1 MKKSGCVYVP
11 EILLP
16 REGTDMGKW
25 AVIACDQHTSDRAY
39 WDELENYVKD
49 APSTLR
55 LTLPE
60 IYLSGDCSARIRAIA
75 DTMKRYRKEGVFRKL
90 ERGFVLAER
99 KTPYS
104 PVRFGIVLAVDLDAY
119 SYDVNAKAAIKAT
132 EATIVERIPP
142 RLKIREGAD
151 VEFPHVMLLYNDR
164 EDSVLKDLKGALSS
178 LEKLYDFELNM
189 GGGHIRGYFVPCA
202 EEIAA
207 RFEALADEDGL
218 VFMVG
223 DGNHSLAT
231 AKAAW
236 EKIRAGLTEEE
247 RQSHPARYALAEAVN
262 LYDDGIRFEAIHRIV
277 TGVDAKKFAAGFPEA
292 AEGDAFLAV
301 QGEKARNPLGKDA
314 AAAVKL
320 ADGYI
325 SDYIAEN
332 GGEVDY
338 IHGEE
343 EILRLTRERADSVG
357 ILLPK
362 MDKADLFGTVKRH
375 GCLPRKTFSMG
386 ESAEKRYYIEGKEI
400 VKK

>member
-189 GGGHIRGYFVPCA
+189 GGGHIRGYFVPRA

-236 EKIRAGLTEEE
+236 EKIKAGLTEEE

>member
-75 DTMKRYRKEGVFRKL
+75 DTMKRYREEGVFRKL

-104 PVRFGIVLAVDLDAY
+104 PVRFGIVLAVDLEAY

-189 GGGHIRGYFVPCA
+189 GGGHIRGYFVPRA

-236 EKIRAGLTEEE
+236 EKIKAGLTEEE

-262 LYDDGIRFEAIHRIV
+262 LYDGGIRFEAIHRIV
-277 TGVDAKKFAAGFPEA
+277 TGVDAKKFAAGFPVA

>member
-178 LEKLYDFELNM
+178 LGKLYDFELNM
-189 GGGHIRGYFVPCA
+189 GGGHIRGYFVPRA

-236 EKIRAGLTEEE
+236 EKIKAGLTEEE

>member
-75 DTMKRYRKEGVFRKL
+75 DTMKRYREEGVFRKL

-189 GGGHIRGYFVPCA
+189 GGGHIRGYFVPRA

-236 EKIRAGLTEEE
+236 EKIKAGLTEEE
-247 RQSHPARYALAEAVN
+247 RQSHPARYALAEVVN

>member
-75 DTMKRYRKEGVFRKL
+75 DTMKRYREEGVFRKL

-164 EDSVLKDLKGALSS
+164 EDS
-178 LEKLYDFELNM
+178 
-189 GGGHIRGYFVPCA
+189 GG
-202 EEIAA
+202 
-207 RFEALADEDGL
+207 
-218 VFMVG
+218 
-223 DGNHSLAT
+223 
-231 AKAAW
+231 
-236 EKIRAGLTEEE
+236 
-247 RQSHPARYALAEAVN
+247 
-262 LYDDGIRFEAIHRIV
+262 
-277 TGVDAKKFAAGFPEA
+277 
-292 AEGDAFLAV
+292 
-301 QGEKARNPLGKDA
+301 
-314 AAAVKL
+314 
-320 ADGYI
+320 
-325 SDYIAEN
+325 
-332 GGEVDY
+332 
-338 IHGEE
+338 
-343 EILRLTRERADSVG
+343 
-357 ILLPK
+357 
-362 MDKADLFGTVKRH
+362 
-375 GCLPRKTFSMG
+375 
-386 ESAEKRYYIEGKEI
+386 
-400 VKK
+400 

>member
-75 DTMKRYRKEGVFRKL
+75 DTMKRYREEGVFRKL

-104 PVRFGIVLAVDLDAY
+104 PVRFGILLAVDLDAY

-236 EKIRAGLTEEE
+236 EKIKAGLTEEE

-277 TGVDAKKFAAGFPEA
+277 TGVDAKKFAAGFPAA

>member
-189 GGGHIRGYFVPCA
+189 GGGHIRGYFVPRA

-236 EKIRAGLTEEE
+236 EKIKAGLTEEE

-343 EILRLTRERADSVG
+343 EILRLTRERTDSVG

>member
-75 DTMKRYRKEGVFRKL
+75 DTMKRYREEGVFRKL

-189 GGGHIRGYFVPCA
+189 GGGHIRGYFVPRA

-236 EKIRAGLTEEE
+236 EKIKAGLTEEE

-343 EILRLTRERADSVG
+343 EILRLTRERTDSVG

>member
-1 MKKSGCVYVP
+1 MKKSGCVYMP

-236 EKIRAGLTEEE
+236 EKIKAGLTEEE

-277 TGVDAKKFAAGFPEA
+277 TGVDAKKFAAGFPVA

>member
-75 DTMKRYRKEGVFRKL
+75 DTMKRYREEGVFRKL

-189 GGGHIRGYFVPCA
+189 GGGHIRGYFVPRA

-207 RFEALADEDGL
+207 RFETLADEDGL

-236 EKIRAGLTEEE
+236 EKIKAGLTEEE

-277 TGVDAKKFAAGFPEA
+277 TGVDAKKFAAGFPVA

>member
-75 DTMKRYRKEGVFRKL
+75 DTMKRYREEGVFRKL

-104 PVRFGIVLAVDLDAY
+104 PVRFGIVLAVDLDPY

-189 GGGHIRGYFVPCA
+189 GGGHIRGYFVPRA

-236 EKIRAGLTEEE
+236 EKIKAGLTEEE

-277 TGVDAKKFAAGFPEA
+277 TGVDAKKFAAGFPVA